1 MKREHKTKAWIGA
14 AVVALIVA
22 FIWGNSLLPQT
33 QSRQESDFVLRIL
46 QSIFRLDIDK
56 ETASHLVRKAAH
68 FTEYALLGF
77 SASALFLPRKRGAQS
92 AVNAMSLCLAVAVL
106 DEIKR
111 GVPSHVQAD
120 LGAKPG
126 FTNIEMRERMSGN
139 ICRCGAYSNIVDAIA
154 DVAGRPA

>member
-14 AVVALIVA
+14 AIVALIVA

-46 QSIFRLDIDK
+46 QSIFRLDIDR

-68 FTEYALLGF
+68 FTEYALLGV
-77 SASALFLPRKRGAQS
+77 SAAALFLSRRRGVQS

-106 DEIKR
+106 DESIQLLSQR
-111 GVPSHVQAD
+111 GSQVQD
-120 LGAKPG
+120 VLLDFSGAAAG
-126 FTNIEMRERMSGN
+126 LLIFLALSGLFR
-139 ICRCGAYSNIVDAIA
+139 IFRRRKAASP
-154 DVAGRPA
+154 R

>member
-14 AVVALIVA
+14 AIVALIVA

-46 QSIFRLDIDK
+46 QSIFRLDIDR

-68 FTEYALLGF
+68 FTEYALLGV
-77 SASALFLPRKRGAQS
+77 SAAALFLSRRRCVQS

-106 DEIKR
+106 DESIQLLSQR
-111 GVPSHVQAD
+111 GSQVQD
-120 LGAKPG
+120 VLLDFSGAAAG
-126 FTNIEMRERMSGN
+126 LLIFLALSGLFR
-139 ICRCGAYSNIVDAIA
+139 IFRRRKAASP
-154 DVAGRPA
+154 R

>member
-46 QSIFRLDIDK
+46 QSIFRLDIDR

-68 FTEYALLGF
+68 FTEYALLGV
-77 SASALFLPRKRGAQS
+77 SAAALFLSRRRGVQS

-106 DEIKR
+106 DESIQLLSQR
-111 GVPSHVQAD
+111 GSQVQD
-120 LGAKPG
+120 VLLDFSGAAAG
-126 FTNIEMRERMSGN
+126 LLIFLALSGLFR
-139 ICRCGAYSNIVDAIA
+139 IFRRRKAASP
-154 DVAGRPA
+154 R

>member
-14 AVVALIVA
+14 AIVALIVA

-46 QSIFRLDIDK
+46 QSIFRLDIDR

-68 FTEYALLGF
+68 FTEYALLGV
-77 SASALFLPRKRGAQS
+77 SAAALFLSRRRGIQS

-106 DEIKR
+106 DESIQLLSQR
-111 GVPSHVQAD
+111 GSQVQD
-120 LGAKPG
+120 VLLDFSGAAAG
-126 FTNIEMRERMSGN
+126 LLIFLALSGLFR
-139 ICRCGAYSNIVDAIA
+139 IFRRRKAASL
-154 DVAGRPA
+154 R